1 MTEIA
6 NILSAW
12 HECLQRGES
21 CALATVVRLDGS
33 GYRRPGARMLILAD
47 GATIGSVSGGCLE
60 RDVVHRAGAVAAG
73 GEPVLVRYDAMSE
86 EEAGPGASL
95 GCGGTID
102 ILIERADA
110 NSLAQLHWLW
120 SRRRRGAIVT
130 VIAKKNLPIQIGARA
145 ALEETGQVQFTGD
158 ELSAAPLLEEA
169 RAAIELAQSRRV
181 RHGADD
187 GWMDLFI
194 EYIQPPL
201 ELLLFG
207 GPDALPLA
215 DLGRSLGWR
224 VTIIDLRRSTA
235 PLDRLQ
241 IPPDCAAVV
250 MNHHWKNDLAV
261 LRRLG
266 SASLKYLGV
275 LGPRR
280 RTLRLLS
287 RLGDAAP
294 SAEYMR
300 FPVGLDI
307 GAETPQEVALAIVAE
322 ITCVLRGGSGAA
334 LHDKAG
340 PIHAAPQEE
349 SPLTCPTVAS

>member
-1 MTEIA
+1 MKEISD
-6 NILSAW
+6 ILSAW
-12 HECLQRGES
+12 RECRQRGES

-33 GYRRPGARMLILAD
+33 GYRRPGARMLILGD
-47 GATIGSVSGGCLE
+47 GQTIGSISGGCLE
-60 RDVVHRAGAVAAG
+60 RDVVYRAGAVAAG

-102 ILIERADA
+102 ILIERADDA
-110 NSLAQLHWLW
+110 CLAKLDWLW
-120 SRRRRGAIVT
+120 SSRRHGAIVT
-130 VIAKKNLPIQIGARA
+130 VIARKNIAVAVGRRA
-145 ALEETGQVQFTGD
+145 ALEETGQVQFD
-158 ELSAAPLLEEA
+158 EDEISPLLLEEA
-169 RAAIELAQSRRV
+169 RAAMDLRQSRQV
-181 RHGADD
+181 RTTIAD
-187 GWMDLFI
+187 GWMDLFV

-201 ELLLFG
+201 ELLIFG
-207 GPDALPLA
+207 AGDAVPLA
-215 DLGRSLGWR
+215 ELGRSLGWR
-224 VTIIDLRRSTA
+224 VTMIDLRRS
-235 PLDRLQ
+235 LGELENLQ
-241 IPPDCAAVV
+241 IPPEGAAVV
-250 MNHHWKNDLAV
+250 MNHNWKNDLAV

-266 SASLKYLGV
+266 TVNLKYLGV

-294 SAEYMR
+294 SAEQMR

-307 GAETPQEVALAIVAE
+307 GAETPHEVALAIVAE
-322 ITCVLRGGSGAA
+322 ITCVLRGGTGAA

-349 SPLTCPTVAS
+349 SPITCPTAAS